1 VAPRKNIDKKLGSLP
16 RGEAAFIE
24 PMECLATANLPEGP
38 EWVWEIKLEGYR
50 ALTVKSSGKAVG

>member
-24 PMECLATANLPEGP
+24 PMECLATANLPDGSH
-38 EWVWEIKLEGYR
+38 WVSEIKP
-50 ALTVKSSGKAVG
+50 TVSS